1 MTVIDDVSRQTA
13 FGALGFGAVAV
24 VAPRL
29 FTGVYGL
36 TSDPNVRTLARLW
49 GTRTAVLGAIILKA
63 ERPED
68 RRRVMMLGTVMNA
81 TDALIAAT
89 AGSQVSARGR
99 ILGSLTSGAFA
110 ALGAYALTSGK

>member
-1 MTVIDDVSRQTA
+1 MAVLDDVSRQTA
-13 FGALGFGAVAV
+13 FGALGFGAVAI

-49 GTRTAVLGAIILKA
+49 GTRTAVLGAVILA
-63 ERPED
+63 EERPEKK
-68 RRRVMMLGTVMNA
+68 RRLMMLGTAMNA

-99 ILGSLTSGAFA
+99 ALGALTSGAFA
-110 ALGAYALTSGK
+110 ALGAYALTNG